1 MQYIDIIIAAVSG
14 GTLAQVFTYLIKR
27 QEVKT
32 DDFETIVAQWKEDNK
47 RLREENEEHER
58 RQNELYRR
66 IAELEKKISQLNTK
80 LLIMESSYMHIPL
93 PSWLKDIDG
102 TMLAL
107 NDSYEKEFLL
117 PCGLNRTDY
126 IGKTDYAVW
135 SEEIAKKFIDN
146 NFHLCVAESCTGGL
160 LAKKITDESGSSA
173 WFDCG
178 LITYSNESKI
188 RLLGVK
194 KESLTECGAVS
205 QEVAQEMAI
214 GAQKNSRTVFSISI
228 TGIAGPNG
236 GSPEKPV
243 GTIFICFAFKEK
255 VLKDY
260 KLELSGDRSSIRE
273 QTVNFIIDELDK
285 LTFNGQI

>member
-1 MQYIDIIIAAVSG
+1 MTEYFDVIVAALGG

-117 PCGLNRTDY
+117 PSGLNRTDY

-135 SEEIAKKFIDN
+135 SEELAQFFIENDRKV
-146 NFHLCVAESCTGGL
+146 LVSD
-160 LAKKITDESGSSA
+160 KKIWHGQETIVINGIDVSHKWRVLKYVRYAG
-173 WFDCG
+173 
-178 LITYSNESKI
+178 N
-188 RLLGVK
+188 V
-194 KESLTECGAVS
+194 AV
-205 QEVAQEMAI
+205 
-214 GAQKNSRTVFSISI
+214 
-228 TGIAGPNG
+228 GIAGIAIPT
-236 GSPEKPV
+236 E
-243 GTIFICFAFKEK
+243 
-255 VLKDY
+255 
-260 KLELSGDRSSIRE
+260 
-273 QTVNFIIDELDK
+273 
-285 LTFNGQI
+285 

>member
-1 MQYIDIIIAAVSG
+1 MEYIDIIIAAVSG

-47 RLREENEEHER
+47 RLREENDEHER

-66 IAELEKKISQLNTK
+66 ISELEQKISQLNTK

-117 PCGLNRTDY
+117 PSGLNRTDY

-135 SEEIAKKFIDN
+135 SEEIARKFIDN
-146 NFHLCVAESCTGGL
+146 DRKVLVSDKKTWFGKEEIIINGIDVSKNWKVLKYVRYAGNVA
-160 LAKKITDESGSSA
+160 
-173 WFDCG
+173 
-178 LITYSNESKI
+178 
-188 RLLGVK
+188 V
-194 KESLTECGAVS
+194 
-205 QEVAQEMAI
+205 
-214 GAQKNSRTVFSISI
+214 
-228 TGIAGPNG
+228 GIAGIAIPT
-236 GSPEKPV
+236 K
-243 GTIFICFAFKEK
+243 
-255 VLKDY
+255 
-260 KLELSGDRSSIRE
+260 
-273 QTVNFIIDELDK
+273 
-285 LTFNGQI
+285 